1 MRIGIDIS
9 LTIGEKAGVGYYC
22 ANLMDAL
29 AKIDLKKYVHPIPFF
44 IIHTIRITR
53 MLLNPLK
60 KLSNLL

>member
-29 AKIDLKKYVHPIPFF
+29 AKIDLKIRISYPFF